1 MAKRSLPTPES
12 PSTPRGFALT
22 GPSVTLDPRRHAV
35 RSDLADVRLA
45 GRVFA
50 PHFAA
55 PIPCHLARAAALL
68 TKREGGEA
76 VADLDTGEQFEVLE
90 LAGDHA
96 WGRAPGRELVGYLDR
111 GALGD
116 LA

>member
-1 MAKRSLPTPES
+1 MA
-12 PSTPRGFALT
+12 
-22 GPSVTLDPRRHAV
+22 LDPRRHAV
-35 RSDLADVRLA
+35 RSDLADIRLA

-55 PIPCHLARAAALL
+55 PLACRLAAAAALHSARDGGAVVAEL
-68 TKREGGEA
+68 AAGEA
-76 VADLDTGEQFEVLE
+76 FEVLE

-96 WGRAPGRELVGYLDR
+96 WGRSPGRELVGYLDR
-111 GALGD
+111 AALGD